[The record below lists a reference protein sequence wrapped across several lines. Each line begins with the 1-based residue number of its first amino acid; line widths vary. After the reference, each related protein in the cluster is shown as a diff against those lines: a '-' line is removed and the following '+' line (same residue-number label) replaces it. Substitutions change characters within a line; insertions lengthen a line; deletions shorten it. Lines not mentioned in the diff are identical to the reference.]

1 MTATNAMKVLI
12 VDDERVS
19 RAMFKREL
27 QKGGYE
33 ILEASDGFQA
43 LHLIHNHQIDL
54 VTLDID
60 MPDMDG
66 YQVCSWLRGEQFN
79 RQIHEQEKNYL
90 PIIFL
95 TADTSKE
102 SRLKGFR
109 AGATDFVIKGFKP
122 GELLA
127 SVNRFLKPGNV
138 LKGLT
143 ALLVDDSQL
152 VRELVTKMLLEQ
164 SMTVIPAVNGKEGYE
179 ILEREHDRIDLV
191 ITDLEMP
198 IMNGDIFCRKIRQ
211 DLNLRELPVIFLTA
225 VPDRRVLIDLFK
237 AGANDYL
244 VKPFVKEELIA
255 RLRVMREMF
264 SNLAREV
271 SERRQ
276 AEIRLR
282 QQEQLAV
289 AREDA
294 LKKGQAANTVLHNVN
309 NVLNSISVSVAQLE
323 SLLAGS
329 RLPQLMLGLDLIH
342 QNKDKLDSFF
352 TESPKGRRLPD
363 YFHAAGEQ
371 VRDERRQLVEEVEE
385 LRKKLNLT
393 RDVII
398 AQQNE
403 NTLKQRSQVM
413 PLVELL
419 DQACA
424 VVHPILEEHEV
435 SLSWGERCPAKVAVD
450 PVSLVHVMVNI
461 LKNGVEALQD
471 TPAPHITLSVERA
484 ENGMVQAA
492 FADNGPGV
500 DQTQTESIFEDGFT
514 TKPEGH
520 GVGLAYCRRTV
531 AAAKGRL
538 WVESR
543 AGGATFWMALPES

>member
-1 MTATNAMKVLI
+1 MKPMKVLI

-33 ILEASDGFQA
+33 TLEASDGFQA

-79 RQIHEQEKNYL
+79 QQIHEQEKNYL
-90 PIIFL
+90 PIIFI
-95 TADTSKE
+95 TSDDSKE

-109 AGATDFVIKGFKP
+109 AGATDFILKGFKP

-127 SVNRFLKPGNV
+127 TVNRFLRPGNA
-138 LKGLT
+138 LEGLT

-164 SMTVIPAVNGKEGYE
+164 SMDVITANDGKEGYE
-179 ILEREHDRIDLV
+179 VLARESDRIDMV

-198 IMNGDIFCRKIRQ
+198 IMNGDVFCRKIRSE
-211 DLNLRELPVIFLTA
+211 LNLKELPVIFLTA

-255 RLRVMREMF
+255 RLRVMREMYAT
-264 SNLAREV
+264 LAREV

-276 AEIRLR
+276 AEIRLA
-282 QQEQLAV
+282 QQRELVQ
-289 AREDA
+289 ARETEI
-294 LKKGQAANTVLHNVN
+294 KKGKNANTVLHNVN
-309 NVLNSISVSVAQLE
+309 NVINSISVSVAQLE
-323 SLLAGS
+323 GLLTSS
-329 RLPQLMLGLDLIH
+329 RLPQLLLGLELIE
-342 QNKDKLDSFF
+342 QNKDSLAEFF
-352 TESPKGRRLPD
+352 TESPKGKRLPM

-371 VRDERRQLVEEVEE
+371 IRDERRQLVEEVEE

-393 RDVII
+393 RDVVI
-398 AQQNE
+398 AQQNQ
-403 NTLKQRSQVM
+403 NTLKQRRQEV
-413 PLVELL
+413 PLVQLM
-419 DQACA
+419 DQALA
-424 VVHPILEEHEV
+424 VVQPILADHD
-435 SLSWGERCPAKVAVD
+435 VAVAWGTRDNTAVLVD
-450 PVSLVHVMVNI
+450 PISLVHVLVNL
-461 LKNGVEALQD
+461 LKNGVEAMQE
-471 TPAPHITLSVERA
+471 TAAPAFKLSVATHGESQVIA
-484 ENGMVQAA
+484 TIK
-492 FADNGPGV
+492 DNGPGIPSAAM
-500 DQTQTESIFEDGFT
+500 DTIFEEGFT
-514 TKPEGH
+514 TKPDGH
-520 GVGLAYCRRTV
+520 GVGLAFCAQTV
-531 AAAKGRL
+531 AKLSGRL
-538 WVESR
+538 WAENH
-543 AGGATFWMALPES
+543 GQGAAFHLALPKAQA